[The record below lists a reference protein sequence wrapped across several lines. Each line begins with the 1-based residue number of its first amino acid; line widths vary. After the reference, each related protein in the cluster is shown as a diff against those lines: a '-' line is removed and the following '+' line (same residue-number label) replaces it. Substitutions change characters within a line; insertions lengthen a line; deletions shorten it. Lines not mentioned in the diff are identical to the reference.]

1 MFIVV
6 RENETMAVRDKHQLA
21 AFLNN
26 GWSLSDTSD
35 KEEKTIAN
43 TIIPFYGEVKYTK
56 TDINRMSTADLQALA
71 AEQGI
76 ENATELSGAE
86 LKKLLI
92 EKFGL

>member
-1 MFIVV
+1 MMLRRHKARF
-6 RENETMAVRDKHQLA
+6 EKK
-21 AFLNN
+21 
-26 GWSLSDTSD
+26 
-35 KEEKTIAN
+35 KEESVKGMVDTV
-43 TIIPFYGEVKYTK
+43 PFYGEVKYTK

-86 LKKLLI
+86 LKKILI

>member
-1 MFIVV
+1 MMLRRHKARFDKKQ
-6 RENETMAVRDKHQLA
+6 NEPAKGAV
-21 AFLNN
+21 
-26 GWSLSDTSD
+26 DTV
-35 KEEKTIAN
+35 
-43 TIIPFYGEVKYTK
+43 PFYGEVKYTK
-56 TDINRMSTADLQALA
+56 TDISRMSTADLQALA

>member
-1 MFIVV
+1 MMLRRHKARF
-6 RENETMAVRDKHQLA
+6 EKK
-21 AFLNN
+21 
-26 GWSLSDTSD
+26 
-35 KEEKTIAN
+35 KEESVKGMVETV
-43 TIIPFYGEVKYTK
+43 PFYGEVKYTK
-56 TDINRMSTADLQALA
+56 TDRNRMSTADLQALA